1 MRQETNKEIDLLLRR
16 LSRRDGEGVRD
27 AETQMDD
34 RHLDADELSSYA
46 QNVAPP
52 KARARYTEH
61 LAQCSTCRRMAT
73 ELSLALGTSTAAAP
87 VETVS
92 PASGL
97 KRFLSSLLSPMV
109 LRYAAPALGVVVVM
123 VIGVVVLRQREMREA
138 LVAKVNPTAAQA
150 PVPSE
155 PSTAQLADRGQNAQA
170 EQRAGAK
177 TPEGGNDPNTPQ
189 EPAPESGPGGS
200 VRGSVG
206 TDKSD
211 ESKPLGTTDT
221 AAAAPPPITVA
232 PSPGD
237 VHKFT
242 EKQVSELPLVSA
254 TPVASLSPKAK
265 ITTDGT
271 TEGETKAKQEEAAKR
286 EAQPAAKTAEVQA
299 ASRAKEQANEAPRDA
314 TPRPAKSVAADRV
327 EQNKVAPDA
336 NAATVTG
343 AGSGRRGVT
352 RRRADDAKDEAD
364 TRSVA
369 GRKFRKESGIWTDT
383 AYDAGTRTV
392 NMARGSEQFRA
403 LVADEPAIGTI
414 AEQLDGEV
422 IVVWK
427 GRAYRIR

>member
-16 LSRRDGEGVRD
+16 LSRRDGEAVRD
-27 AETQMDD
+27 AETQLDD

-61 LAQCSTCRRMAT
+61 LAECSTCRRLAT
-73 ELSLALGTSTAAAP
+73 ELSLALGPTTAAAP

-109 LRYAAPALGVVVVM
+109 LRYAAPALGVIVVM
-123 VIGVVVLRQREMREA
+123 VIGFVVLRQRDAGE
-138 LVAKVNPTAAQA
+138 VFTARLEPRNAQA
-150 PVPSE
+150 PVPNSGSATQ
-155 PSTAQLADRGQNAQA
+155 PLADGNQKAEG
-170 EQRAGAK
+170 EQRGAK
-177 TPEGGNDPNTPQ
+177 APNAPQ
-189 EPAPESGPGGS
+189 EPAQPRESGPGAG
-200 VRGSVG
+200 RGYTG
-206 TDKSD
+206 TD
-211 ESKPLGTTDT
+211 ESQPAGTADT
-221 AAAAPPPITVA
+221 AAAAPPAAPVA
-232 PSPGD
+232 LATPD
-237 VHKFT
+237 IHKFT
-242 EKQVSELPLVSA
+242 EKQVSELPLVRA
-254 TPVASLSPKAK
+254 TPPATLSPKTN
-265 ITTDGT
+265 ITTDSEANT
-271 TEGETKAKQEEAAKR
+271 KQEEAVKR
-286 EAQPAAKTAEVQA
+286 EAKQQAAKTAEVQA
-299 ASRAKEQANEAPRDA
+299 AASAKEQANEAPRDA
-314 TPRPAKSVAADRV
+314 APRPAKSVAADRV
-327 EQNKVAPDA
+327 EEDKAKSDTARPMVAG
-336 NAATVTG
+336 AARS
-343 AGSGRRGVT
+343 AT
-352 RRRADDAKDEAD
+352 RRRADDAKDDAE

-369 GRKFRKESGIWTDT
+369 GRKFRKQSGIWTDT